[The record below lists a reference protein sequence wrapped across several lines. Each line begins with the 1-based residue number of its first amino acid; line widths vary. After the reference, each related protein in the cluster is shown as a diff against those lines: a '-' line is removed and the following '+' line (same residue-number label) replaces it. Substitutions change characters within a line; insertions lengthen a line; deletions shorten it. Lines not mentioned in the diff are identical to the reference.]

1 MKNLAFRS
9 AGIGSVILALI
20 LLVVIYTLLGTVDLV
35 FMKGDFQVARM
46 EDVRVISD
54 LELSAEDVITGEEL
68 EYTYGEDNKDF
79 NGDFNFR
86 FEIAKTLI
94 INLFTFK
101 WEATDNTI
109 VLTAK

>member
-1 MKNLAFRS
+1 MKDIVRRN
-9 AGIGSVILALI
+9 AGIVSAVLALV
-20 LLVVIYTLLGTVDLV
+20 LVLAVYTLLGSVDLV

-46 EDVRVISD
+46 DDVKVWSD
-54 LELSAEDVITGEEL
+54 LTLDAEDVITGEEL

-86 FEIAKTLI
+86 LEIAKTLI
-94 INLFTFK
+94 VNLFTFK
-101 WEATDNTI
+101 WEATDSII